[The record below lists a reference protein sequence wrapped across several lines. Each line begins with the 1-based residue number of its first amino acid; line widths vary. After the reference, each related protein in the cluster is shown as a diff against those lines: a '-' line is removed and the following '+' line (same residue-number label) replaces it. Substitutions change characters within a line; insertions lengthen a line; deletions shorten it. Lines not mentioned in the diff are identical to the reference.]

1 MAETKKKAPAKKK
14 TATKAKATPKKKAPA
29 KKPAAKKAPIKKA
42 AAAVS
47 SVLVPGALDPR
58 QLGRMARA
66 VVMRLAESDKPGE
79 KKHAEAVAIVAR
91 KVDAAL
97 VWPATPAGLVAEA
110 LDGVAA
116 QILLGAIVKHAH
128 DALKREGKIK

>member
-14 TATKAKATPKKKAPA
+14 TTTKAKAAPKKTTT
-29 KKPAAKKAPIKKA
+29 KKAPIKKA

-47 SVLVPGALDPR
+47 AAFAPGSLDPR

-66 VVMRLAESDKPGE
+66 VVMALAESNKPGAE
-79 KKHAEAVAIVAR
+79 KHAEAVAAVAR

-97 VWPATPAGLVAEA
+97 VWPATPAGFVAEA
-110 LDGVAA
+110 MDGVAA
-116 QILLGAIVKHAH
+116 QILLGAVVKHAYN
-128 DALKREGKIK
+128 ALKSEGKIQ

>member
-1 MAETKKKAPAKKK
+1 MAETKKKAPAKK
-14 TATKAKATPKKKAPA
+14 TTTKAKATTKKKAPA

-58 QLGRMARA
+58 HLGRMARA
-66 VVMRLAESDKPGE
+66 VVMKLAESDKTGE
-79 KKHAEAVAIVAR
+79 EKHAEAVAIVAR

-97 VWPATPAGLVAEA
+97 VWPATPAGFVAEA

-116 QILLGAIVKHAH
+116 QILLGAIVKHAYN
-128 DALKREGKIK
+128 ALKAEGKIQ

>member
-14 TATKAKATPKKKAPA
+14 AAAKKKAPA
-29 KKPAAKKAPIKKA
+29 KKPAAKKTPIKKA

-47 SVLVPGALDPR
+47 SVLMPGALDPR

-66 VVMRLAESDKPGE
+66 VVMKLAESGKTGE
-79 KKHAEAVAIVAR
+79 EKHAEAVAIVAR

-116 QILLGAIVKHAH
+116 QILLGAVVKHAYN
-128 DALKREGKIK
+128 ALKSEGKIR